1 MRMVGPLLSIF
12 FASSCGMKKPFQTT
26 HPWKNTVRVKI
37 LVKNFLRRVKKIS
50 VKFTKGTVE
59 EPQKTFTPPQKRF
72 LRFLQRT
79 FSEFYEKKVF
89 TLLKKFFSSIF
100 TLTVFFQGCVVWK
113 GFFIPHELAK
123 KISKNG
129 PNILIFWHY
138 HRCKK
143 KCHFHVFP
151 SVKTDS
157 CVAGCSNYH
166 QKIPPWKIQQG

>member
-1 MRMVGPLLSIF
+1 MSIFGPFLLIF

-59 EPQKTFTPPQKRF
+59 EPQKTFTPPQKSF

-79 FSEFYEKKVF
+79 FSEFYEKKTFYSSKSFLAVF
-89 TLLKKFFSSIF
+89 LPLRYFFRGVLCEKVPS
-100 TLTVFFQGCVVWK
+100 
-113 GFFIPHELAK
+113 
-123 KISKNG
+123 
-129 PNILIFWHY
+129 Y
-138 HRCKK
+138 HTYS
-143 KCHFHVFP
+143 F
-151 SVKTDS
+151 SDAIIGVKTDS